1 MSRGLLICVF
11 CLMGVEG
18 CAHMTA
24 AQCWVADAQG
34 MQVISTKPL
43 HPGKHWSHYRI
54 APDLFLE
61 FRYDALTSAVAVMT
75 VQSPHYPWAISENTL
90 DSTVV
95 RMSGAPLKG
104 ESTIRTPTLTI
115 MCQELQRD

>member
-1 MSRGLLICVF
+1 MSKGVLICVF
-11 CLMGVEG
+11 CLICAEG
-18 CAHMTA
+18 CADMTA
-24 AQCWVADAQG
+24 AQCWVTDAQG

-43 HPGKHWSHYRI
+43 HPGKHSSHYRI
-54 APDLFLE
+54 APDLFLK
-61 FRYDALTSAVAVMT
+61 FRYDAFTSAVAVMS
-75 VQSPHYPWAISENTL
+75 VESPHYPWGISEKTL

-104 ESTIRTPTLTI
+104 ESTIRTPALTI